1 MSPRMYMY
9 PSFYASYMY
18 VHVLRTC
25 LVAGLPP
32 LPVMA
37 RYAGLAARYA
47 GKRPATRDGHSS

>member
-25 LVAGLPP
+25 LVVITTRGH
-32 LPVMA
+32 
-37 RYAGLAARYA
+37 
-47 GKRPATRDGHSS
+47 PA